1 MARKFTFKRGLK
13 QVQIYQEVKLNQY
26 ISSIYSRRIC
36 CVCDKKH
43 NVRFESVSPK
53 MKSLR
58 QTHGIIILAFLRGE
72 ILKFYQD
79 LSLCLLNCYF
89 LFCFINKARSIIAHK
104 YKSELFFD
112 CSINMICILSFQL
125 HLNVNLLCECAYD
138 SLLNF
143 KRNFIGHSKPRFVE
157 HKISIS
163 VPIFYPGGLGKQ

>member
-1 MARKFTFKRGLK
+1 
-13 QVQIYQEVKLNQY
+13 
-26 ISSIYSRRIC
+26 
-36 CVCDKKH
+36 
-43 NVRFESVSPK
+43 

-143 KRNFIGHSKPRFVE
+143 KRNFIGHSKPRFAE
-157 HKISIS
+157 RKISIS
-163 VPIFYPGGLGKQ
+163 VPIFYPGELGK